1 MKSKRTHKYTHVRS
15 VKDLDNEILRLRIKK
30 NILEQDL
37 NTNLTDFKRSL
48 YPGNIIREAL
58 GFATRPGGKFQI
70 LTKEDNIFSNGKIFT
85 YLKYLALA
93 VSTIKGGTKV
103 VRRVKRIFS

>member
-1 MKSKRTHKYTHVRS
+1 MKSKRTRKYDHVRS
-15 VKDLDNEILRLRIKK
+15 IKDLENEILRFRIKK

-37 NTNLTDFKRSL
+37 KQNLTDFKHSL

-58 GFATRPGGKFQI
+58 GFATRPGGKFQL
-70 LTKEDNIFSNGKIFT
+70 LTKEDNIFNNGKIFT

-93 VSTIKGGTKV
+93 VSTVKGGSKV
-103 VRRVKRIFS
+103 VRRIKRIFS